1 MGIFRNMSSK
11 IKSIESIVEELRS
24 TGIAKDTIETYDF
37 LNEVVSKDIKK
48 VNKVNERLNKE
59 TRKLEKANYKVMRI
73 AKRIEQIKGK
83 SGFLAFILPFGK
95 MGKEYRILKKQLK
108 IEKTKRKFAEK
119 AIQQLKAQ
127 LKVPNKRLKYS
138 LKRLNAKGKEIRS
151 LWNQNKYQMK
161 LVNEF
166 DYNRNKLEKI
176 YDQESVVA
184 IGYCVQALR
193 QNGDLP
199 LGMDAKSLCQEIS
212 KAKRSRTK
220 NLQEF
225 SVVRLAKEK
234 GTSVKNLLEI
244 KDKKKEKKPR
254 VIEEIEQEEMPKE
267 MEEEEQEVII
277 EENIP
282 KVEEQEEMVE
292 DNPEKEEYEM
302 TATEIPE
309 ATGVEDEEIEREEKE
324 DSSNVQSNEFKETL
338 QENTIFANS
347 TIDRKR
353 IEEMQKNQNSKI
365 LRAMTPEEF
374 IAYVGYVQTQKNG
387 EQPVKYEE
395 FLEKM
400 NGKTDEAKMYAKRA
414 IKSLEKM
421 TVDKSEEEIGKM
433 SEGDKFLYGI
443 AEDYKNVVE
452 EEGMNKEE
460 QAQME
465 TR

>member
-254 VIEEIEQEEMPKE
+254 VIEEIEQEEM
-267 MEEEEQEVII
+267 
-277 EENIP
+277 
-282 KVEEQEEMVE
+282 VE

-309 ATGVEDEEIEREEKE
+309 ATWVEDEEIEREEKE